1 MSSDRWAATDRSDL
15 DAVAAV
21 VRDWHAPGSP
31 LYQFFT
37 AWIAD
42 DSEMLSLV
50 ADIDNVPPLNLLY
63 GGVQLMLTPSDQ
75 LANWYPRHGGDAAPS
90 DAAYAA
96 FRAFAL
102 ERRTELVEIGRTR
115 RTQTNEVGRSAA
127 LLPFIAVQLTGIE
140 GPVHAVDVGASAGL
154 NLCLDQFAYDYSG
167 VRLGRS
173 SLTLECENRGGFPV
187 PDAVPTFAS
196 RTGLDLAPVDAADP
210 DAVAWLEALVW
221 PEHNGRL
228 ERLRSAIEIRRRT
241 PVTMV
246 AGDAVETL
254 TQVEATMGAGVL
266 LLWHTVALYQLTAQ
280 QNAAFDDVVAD
291 IATRRRV
298 IRIAYELPSTSSFP
312 EVRIGLRP
320 EREAPIAVGH
330 PHGAWIDRPSWD
342 RGEHAGGG

>member
-15 DAVAAV
+15 TAVAAV

-31 LYQFFT
+31 LYQYFT
-37 AWIAD
+37 ARIAD
-42 DSEMLSLV
+42 DPEMLRLV
-50 ADIDNVPPLNLLY
+50 ADIDNVPPLNLLF
-63 GGVQLMLTPSDQ
+63 GGVQLMLTPANQ
-75 LANWYPRHGGDAAPS
+75 LANWYPRYGGDAAPS

-102 ERRTELVEIGRTR
+102 ERRAELVEIGRTR
-115 RTQTNEVGRSAA
+115 RTQTNEVGRSAV
-127 LLPFIAVQLTGIE
+127 LVPFIVDQLTGNTE
-140 GPVHAVDVGASAGL
+140 PVHAVDVGASAGL

-167 VRLGRS
+167 VRVGSS
-173 SLTLECENRGGFPV
+173 SLTLECENRGGFHI
-187 PDAVPTFAS
+187 PDAVPTFAT
-196 RTGLDLAPVDAADP
+196 RTGLDLAPVDATDP

-228 ERLRSAIEIRRRT
+228 ERLRAAIEIRNRT

-254 TQVEATMGAGVL
+254 PHVESTLGDGVL

-280 QNAAFDDVVAD
+280 QNAAIDDVVAD

-298 IRIAYELPSTSSFP
+298 IRIAYELPATSSFP

-320 EREAPIAVGH
+320 EREAPVAVGH
-330 PHGAWIDRPSWD
+330 PHGTWIDRP
-342 RGEHAGGG
+342 